1 MELRQLEYF
10 VAVAEERSFTRAAE
24 RMHISQSGVSAQI
37 RQLERELGAELF
49 DRSAR
54 VATLTVAGKAALEHA
69 RAALAAAGAVGQAVG
84 EVTDL
89 IRGTLTV
96 GMVLGCTITPLF
108 DALAAFRRAHPG
120 VELTM
125 LEDNSDKLVEGV
137 RGGALDLA
145 LIGAANAVPE
155 GLESLTIVSER
166 LVAAV
171 PPEHPLAGRGR
182 LTLRDLGEHAIVC
195 MPRGTGLRAVFDEAC
210 AAQGVRP
217 AIALQAGA
225 ADAIAGLAVRG
236 LGVAILSESM
246 AAPHRDRLTAL
257 LIDDVRAPALLA
269 LVWREGGG
277 PAVRALVPHARRA
290 FAGGPDGLDA
300 PDAPDGRQVSLDT
313 AGRQGQ
319 ADSMTTHSRSA
330 HEAAPV
336 GRPVTRCSFCGK
348 SQEEVRKVVAGPGVY
363 ICDACVD
370 LSHQIVQDELR
381 KESQE
386 GEAAPDGTSHPHS
399 GPDPAD
405 RYVTGMSDDDVLAA
419 LPRQALTLEQA
430 ERDLRAWVGI
440 LRDRNVTWARIGE
453 ALGIT
458 RQAAWDRFAAD
469 VESR

>member
-24 RMHISQSGVSAQI
+24 RVHISQSGVSAQI

-96 GMVLGCTITPLF
+96 GMVLGCTVTPLF

-120 VELTM
+120 VELSL

-145 LIGAANAVPE
+145 LIGVANGVPE
-155 GLESLTIVSER
+155 GLEALTIVSER

-171 PPEHPLAGRGR
+171 PPEHPLARRGR
-182 LTLRDLGEHAIVC
+182 IALRDLREQAIVC

-210 AAQGVRP
+210 AAQGLRP
-217 AIALQAGA
+217 PIALQAGA
-225 ADAIAGLAVRG
+225 ADAIAGLAARG

-246 AAPHRDRLTAL
+246 AALHRDRLTAL
-257 LIDDVRAPALLA
+257 LIDDVRTPALLA

-290 FAGGPDGLDA
+290 FAGGLDGE
-300 PDAPDGRQVSLDT
+300 PDADHDGEPDFCQPSLDT
-313 AGRQGQ
+313 EGRQGK
-319 ADSMTTHSRSA
+319 ADSMMTRNESTR
-330 HEAAPV
+330 EMTPV
-336 GRPVTRCSFCGK
+336 EQLATRCSFCGK
-348 SQEEVRKVVAGPGVY
+348 PHEEARKLVAGPGVY
-363 ICDACVD
+363 ICDACID
-370 LSHQIVQDELR
+370 LSQQIVHAELR
-381 KESQE
+381 KAPA
-386 GEAAPDGTSHPHS
+386 GDGGRVHWGPAPD
-399 GPDPAD
+399 DK
-405 RYVTGMSDDDVLAA
+405 YVTGMSDDDVLAS

-430 ERDLRAWVGI
+430 ERDLRAWVAI
-440 LRDRNVTWARIGE
+440 LRTRNVTWARIGE